1 MPLFL
6 TRRWLVPPERSD
18 RAGPKIFL
26 LLVCV
31 YFVTFGGH
39 FYSGDGIE
47 MARTAESL
55 VLRGDIALQR
65 AEGERDWGYA
75 GRDGR
80 HYAPY
85 PLGQSLAEAPLVGM
99 GAALTGPLPLD
110 DHLKMRLRHA
120 AALSTNVFITA
131 AIGWVLYRFSRRL
144 GYRVRLSAALALMAG
159 LGTMLWVYA
168 RHDFGDPLSTLA
180 LLGGA
185 LLLRRWADTGSRR
198 DIVASGVC
206 LGFSLFTKYQMVVY
220 CPVLWVYLILL
231 RRERGERDF
240 AGLARDTLLLAL
252 PVVLFGLA
260 DLGVNWIKFG
270 SLTSTGYEQEASPWA
285 GLSHIPIGLHGFLLS
300 PGKSVLLYN
309 PLLFLWPFS
318 IVPFH
323 RAHRSESLLGLV
335 ALGATLLFFSP
346 LYWWHGD
353 WAWGPRYLLPVIPLL
368 VLGMAPAAQAAC
380 RSGALRRVFVLL
392 LVMTLGI
399 NLLGMTVNFFFYL
412 RSLSSMGRM
421 HDDWNF
427 IPGLSPVVFHA
438 HVVWSDLSEL
448 TTGQPRDFVYRA
460 WRDGK
465 FSDTVI
471 TMADYAREGKI
482 PDFFFFKPY
491 DTRIEQWTL
500 GAAGLV
506 WIVLGVAAARLLRR
520 ELAAAEAPA

>member
-1 MPLFL
+1 MPSE
-6 TRRWLVPPERSD
+6 RRD
-18 RAGPKIFL
+18 RAGVKIFL

-47 MARTAESL
+47 MARTADSL
-55 VLRGDIALQR
+55 VLRGDLALAR
-65 AEGERDWGYA
+65 AQGERDWGYA

-85 PLGQSLAEAPLVGM
+85 PLGQSLAEAPLVALS
-99 GAALTGPLPLD
+99 AALTAPLPLD

-120 AALSTNVFITA
+120 ATLSTNVFITA
-131 AIGWVLYRFSRRL
+131 AIGWVLYRFARRL
-144 GYRVRLSAALALMAG
+144 GYRVRLSAALALMTG

-185 LLLRRWADTGSRR
+185 VFLRRWADTGSDRNL
-198 DIVASGVC
+198 VASGLC
-206 LGFSLFTKYQMVVY
+206 LGFSLFTKYQMVLY
-220 CPVLWVYLILL
+220 CPVLWFYLILL
-231 RRERGERDF
+231 RREKGKRDI

-252 PVVLFGLA
+252 PVVLFGLG
-260 DLGVNWIKFG
+260 DLWVNWIKFG
-270 SLTSTGYEQEASPWA
+270 SLTSTGYEQESSPWA
-285 GLSHIPIGLHGFLLS
+285 GLSHVPMGLHGFLLS
-300 PGKSVLLYN
+300 PGKSVFLYN
-309 PLLFLWPFS
+309 PLLLLWPFA

-335 ALGATLLFFSP
+335 AMGATLLFYAP

-353 WAWGPRYLLPVIPLL
+353 WAWGPRYLVPVIPLL
-368 VLGMAPAAQAAC
+368 VLGLAPLAQAAC
-380 RSGALRRVFVLL
+380 RSIALRRVFVLL

-412 RSLSSMGRM
+412 RSLSTMGRV

-427 IPGLSPVVFHA
+427 IPGLSPVYFHA
-438 HVVWSDLSEL
+438 HVVMSDVEEL
-448 TTGQPRDFVYRA
+448 LTGHPRDFVYRA
-460 WRDGK
+460 WHDGK
-465 FSDTVI
+465 FNDTVI
-471 TMADYAREGKI
+471 TMADYAREGKV
-482 PDFFFFKPY
+482 PDYFFFKPY
-491 DTRIEQWTL
+491 DTHLEQWTL

-506 WIVLGVAAARLLRR
+506 FIVLALVAGRLLRR
-520 ELAAAEAPA
+520 ELMAAEASA